1 MKCKGKHERREWL
14 ERTRDCLIKIHQM
27 MLEFSSLSSS
37 SPNAG
42 RDVKNPEGTVLAKKT
57 SIEKKNKKKNHVQF
71 SRKYFK
77 LVEKVH

>member
-1 MKCKGKHERREWL
+1 
-14 ERTRDCLIKIHQM
+14 M

-57 SIEKKNKKKNHVQF
+57 SIEKKEKKTTF
-71 SRKYFK
+71 SSAENI
-77 LVEKVH
+77 LSW